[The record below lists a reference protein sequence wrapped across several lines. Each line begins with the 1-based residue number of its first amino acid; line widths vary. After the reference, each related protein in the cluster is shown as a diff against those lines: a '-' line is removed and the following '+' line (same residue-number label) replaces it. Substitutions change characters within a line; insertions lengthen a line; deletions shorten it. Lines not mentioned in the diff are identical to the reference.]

1 MKCFNWKVVA
11 GLAAAA
17 LGLYLVA
24 PGTMAPLLPF
34 LVFAICPLSMLVMMR
49 AMSSG
54 SGSRSC
60 DTASDDAQVAE
71 LRAEV
76 AALRAERNPAIG
88 DR

>member
-1 MKCFNWKVVA
+1 MKCFNWRVVV

-24 PGTMAPLLPF
+24 PGTMAPLLPL
-34 LVFAICPLSMLVMMR
+34 LVFAICPLSMLVLMR
-49 AMSSG
+49 AMSTG
-54 SGSRSC
+54 SGSR
-60 DTASDDAQVAE
+60 DTASGDAQIAE

-76 AALRAERNPAIG
+76 AALRAERDATIG

>member
-17 LGLYLVA
+17 VGLYLVA
-24 PGTMAPLLPF
+24 PGTVGPLLPL

-54 SGSRSC
+54 SGSSSC
-60 DTASDDAQVAE
+60 DTASGDAQVAE

-76 AALRAERNPAIG
+76 AALRAERNAAIG